1 LSSSVRVRCC
11 VPVCVSVCMMENY
24 TLLMEKR
31 GCSQCIAVNTTIC
44 SGFCHTQDTNVKG
57 RVGKSYL
64 IQRGC
69 MPHSLV
75 YHPARVSGCPL
86 HVNNVLYYPESRR
99 CHCTRCDG
107 HAHRSE
113 PDSVS
118 THTHTHTHTLRS
130 RPSNNTLVV

>member
-1 LSSSVRVRCC
+1 SLPNTPHITLLSPYLTHPPSH
-11 VPVCVSVCMMENY
+11 CVSVCMMENY

-44 SGFCHTQDTNVKG
+44 SGFCHTQG

-86 HVNNVLYYPESRR
+86 HTIEVFYDLNSVCGISHQGLCSR
-99 CHCTRCDG
+99 TRLCV
-107 HAHRSE
+107 H
-113 PDSVS
+113 
-118 THTHTHTHTLRS
+118 THTHTHTHVAEST
-130 RPSNNTLVV
+130 